1 MPVLVSSWFSI
12 VKTKMFH
19 HVNLKCFFSFLF
31 AYTVPIAFPEASHLP
46 ITTVTDSVKHSSILT
61 GLDSFEFVY
70 SAKIPLIE
78 ESASLWIPVATSDAF
93 QEVELIDIGAPISGQ
108 TITDRDFGNQL
119 LYFKLGKKETGSE
132 IVLRYQVKRREK
144 APYVAYEVELANY
157 LRPERLTPFHLEFKR
172 LAEKAIGSKMGQ
184 REKARALYEHVIGRM
199 RYDKSG
205 IGWGRGDA
213 LYACD
218 VKTGNCTDF
227 HAYFIGLSRSVGIPT
242 RFSMGATIPA
252 EKDEGPVGGYHC
264 WAEFYADGKWFPIDI
279 SEAWKVPSL
288 ADYYFGH
295 HPANRIEFTRGRDLI
310 VTPSPSSGPINF
322 LIYPILEMQGKE
334 QILIPSLWFKRL

>member
-1 MPVLVSSWFSI
+1 MP
-12 VKTKMFH
+12 T
-19 HVNLKCFFSFLF
+19 
-31 AYTVPIAFPEASHLP
+31 
-46 ITTVTDSVKHSSILT
+46 TTVKDSVQHSSILT

-70 SAKIPLIE
+70 RAKIPLIE
-78 ESASLWIPVATSDAF
+78 KSALLWIPVATSDAF
-93 QEVELIDIGAPISGQ
+93 QEVVLIDIESPLSGQ
-108 TITDRDFGNQL
+108 TITDRDFGNRL
-119 LYFKLGKKETGSE
+119 LYFKLDKKHTGSE

-144 APYVAYEVELANY
+144 SPYVSSEIELANY

-172 LAEKAIGSKMGQ
+172 LAEKEIDSKMGQ
-184 REKARALYEHVIGRM
+184 QAKARALYEHVLRRM

-227 HAYFIGLSRSVGIPT
+227 HAYFIALSRSVGIPA
-242 RFSMGATIPA
+242 RFSIGATIPTG
-252 EKDEGPVGGYHC
+252 KDEGPVGGYHC

-279 SEAWKVPSL
+279 SEAWKTPSL
-288 ADYYFGH
+288 ANYYFGNQ
-295 HPANRIEFTRGRDLI
+295 PANRIEFTRGRDLI

-322 LIYPILEMQGKE
+322 LIYPILEVQGRE
-334 QILIPSLWFKRL
+334 QVLIPSLWFKRI